1 MNSLPTS
8 ISEWFLQ
15 SNRESPRSNY
25 HESGYKI
32 VLHQRVYDFQSLLEV
47 QLKLLIAGAYLV
59 FCVRGHNMSK
69 QGVMY
74 DRCKQAGT
82 PAQDEGT
89 LF

>member
-1 MNSLPTS
+1 MDIFEAGEGATM
-8 ISEWFLQ
+8 
-15 SNRESPRSNY
+15 
-25 HESGYKI
+25 
-32 VLHQRVYDFQSLLEV
+32 QRILMLRDG
-47 QLKLLIAGAYLV
+47 AGKGGGGRRNERAYLV